1 MITNWYSNFKLCK
14 YSNILKLSSNNLD
27 NLTNLNKVLA
37 RNIFKDNNTH

>member
-14 YSNILKLSSNNLD
+14 YFNSNNLD